1 MAKRP
6 GKRSKAKPRQRVP
19 ATSVALERLPNG
31 YRRGALPPLPLR
43 NKLLHIAPA
52 DPYQRVL
59 SGVQPSTMTVQRRP
73 DGSEHGIATDQEVM
87 DLMLQEARRL
97 DQLADGACIEI
108 LTDIAGYEMTQELCH
123 GLRMR
128 LRKLADEVH
137 VLTRVAAAFVRQRER
152 VRKHCKFD
160 PVAVCRLVASKVGAG
175 TTTTNAFIEVA
186 DETGAAPETIR
197 NAYYKHRKPAEQ

>member
-123 GLRMR
+123 G
-128 LRKLADEVH
+128 
-137 VLTRVAAAFVRQRER
+137 VAAAFVRQRER